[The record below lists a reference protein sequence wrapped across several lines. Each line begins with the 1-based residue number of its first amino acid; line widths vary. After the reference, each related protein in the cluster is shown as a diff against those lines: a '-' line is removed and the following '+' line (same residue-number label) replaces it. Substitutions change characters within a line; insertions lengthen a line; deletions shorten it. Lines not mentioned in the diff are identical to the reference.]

1 MSSHKPLQEDELNLS
16 RGENANVLKK
26 TSDGTNADEY
36 NDDDDDNAIKKYD
49 YEEDELNLSRGEN
62 ANVLKKTSDS
72 VMCWQCNGDKEEYY
86 DHDSS

>member
-49 YEEDELNLSRGEN
+49 YEEDELNLSRGKN
-62 ANVLKKTSDS
+62 ANVLKKTSDGNDDDDDDDD
-72 VMCWQCNGDKEEYY
+72 MR
-86 DHDSS
+86 